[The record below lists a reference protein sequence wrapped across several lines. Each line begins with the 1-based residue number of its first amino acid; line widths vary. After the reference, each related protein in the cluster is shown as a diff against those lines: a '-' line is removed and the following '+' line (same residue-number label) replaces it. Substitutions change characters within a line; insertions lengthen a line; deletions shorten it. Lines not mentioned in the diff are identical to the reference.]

1 MFSFVLLTFSCFSP
15 PSSQTCFPDTPCH
28 ELQTPLPTPNP
39 TGKPTSVSEGTYFCG
54 LDWQWVVTHCRAA
67 IACPYGDA
75 SGVCPDGFK
84 CIADTPCNNVELVGA
99 TPVEPTPIPTRHPT
113 FPPVEG
119 DDPDNRFC
127 GHNWSDVTENCLTA
141 IPCPGGVA
149 FGVCPDGMNCI
160 AEVNICSIYSHID
173 VWY

>member
-1 MFSFVLLTFSCFSP
+1 M
-15 PSSQTCFPDTPCH
+15 
-28 ELQTPLPTPNP
+28 
-39 TGKPTSVSEGTYFCG
+39 
-54 LDWQWVVTHCRAA
+54 VTHCSEA